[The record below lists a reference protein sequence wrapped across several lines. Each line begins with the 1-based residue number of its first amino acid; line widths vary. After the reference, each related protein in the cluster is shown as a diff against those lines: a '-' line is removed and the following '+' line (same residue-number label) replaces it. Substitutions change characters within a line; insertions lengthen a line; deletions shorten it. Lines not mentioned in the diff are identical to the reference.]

1 MVMSLSRCTE
11 MVPLMSCITVLFLR
25 TWPNEYGSVM
35 TTCCQSTVVGM
46 MWRIRYI

>member
-11 MVPLMSCITVLFLR
+11 MVPLMSCITVPSLS

-35 TTCCQSTVVGM
+35 TTCCSAVVGM